1 MNRMFGKRPVSL
13 LAVSLLAAALVIA
26 SAPQGFG
33 ESSSKDVTV
42 TNTPLPVSD
51 AGASLTVDG
60 NVGIAGT
67 PNVNV
72 ANSSIPV
79 SQSGAW
85 NVGIEGAPTVRPG
98 VPSQPFWEAGELTTA
113 NSLRVVGGTTSFIGL
128 TGITATNFD
137 FSTPAHVNV
146 RNGIT
151 TGPGC
156 SGSAIGGSVPHYRIM
171 VGPRATVHLD
181 LPTPAVFQAVSP
193 FGAEPA
199 TDTCIRLELN
209 SVITGSVSVAVNGF
223 AG

>member
-1 MNRMFGKRPVSL
+1 MNRRFGKRPVSL
-13 LAVSLLAAALVIA
+13 LAVSLLAAAIVIA

-42 TNTPLPVSD
+42 TNTPLPVAD
-51 AGASLTVDG
+51 AGGSLTVDG

-72 ANSSIPV
+72 TNSSLPV
-79 SQSGAW
+79 GQSGAW

-98 VPSQPFWEAGELTTA
+98 VPSQPFWEAAHLTTA

-128 TGITATNFD
+128 SGITATNFD
-137 FSTPAHVNV
+137 HSTVAQVDV

-156 SGSAIGGSVPHYRIM
+156 SGSATGGSVPDYTIL

-181 LPTPAVFQAVSP
+181 FPTPAVFRAVSP
-193 FGAEPA
+193 AGAEPA

-209 SVITGSVSVAVNGF
+209 SVMTGSVDVFVNGL

>member
-1 MNRMFGKRPVSL
+1 MNRTFDKRAVSL

-26 SAPQGFG
+26 SSPLGYGQ
-33 ESSSKDVTV
+33 SSSKDVTV
-42 TNTPLPVSD
+42 TNTPLPVGD
-51 AGASLTVDG
+51 GGASLTVDG
-60 NVGIAGT
+60 NVGITGT

-85 NVGIEGAPTVRPG
+85 NVGIEGIPTVRPG
-98 VPSQPFWEAGELTTA
+98 IPSQPFWDTGQLTTA
-113 NSLRVVGGTTSFIGL
+113 NSLSVVGGTTSFIGL
-128 TGITATNFD
+128 SGITATNFD
-137 FSTPAHVNV
+137 FSAPAQVNV
-146 RNGIT
+146 RSGIT
-151 TGPGC
+151 TGASC

-181 LPTPAVFQAVSP
+181 LPTPAVFRAQSP
-193 FGAEPA
+193 SGAEPA

-209 SVITGSVSVAVNGF
+209 NVIDGSVSVSVNGF